1 MGLFA
6 AIMAVILY
14 LLLFVADGLDFYLKR
29 SFLMPQWQMM
39 LGGLFVCLIVCML
52 CAACFR
58 RQKERSV
65 CTIQHKSLIAEC
77 LFWGALFMLQAVMSY
92 YAYFLTDWDVGII
105 LTDAYN
111 MATYQNPLYLNS
123 SYYSEH
129 TNNVLIVEI
138 FAAIIRIFRSFAG
151 DPGMDRCV
159 LILIF
164 VQCALNTG
172 TGMLLR
178 QTARRLTGSA
188 AFSVTVAALYTVFLG
203 FTPWLMIP
211 YSDGMTIFVPVLTLL
226 LYQRMRE
233 SDHKILYAI
242 AIGVA
247 AVYGYLIK
255 PQSVLLTIALVI
267 YETARLVFSR
277 RFVCFAKSI
286 GCMLAVI
293 ALGIGPWNQAM
304 MSRSMLNVDA
314 SRDIGM
320 MHYFMLGMNAD
331 TRGTFSSDDLIKSL
345 YMPQEDRTRM
355 QFQEAIAR
363 IEDMEWSGFMELM
376 RDKTLINFADGT
388 FAWGINGIFFA
399 QLIEDKDAVISPL
412 LKSIIYTDGKY
423 YPVFSTFL
431 QCVWLAL
438 LLGSALALA
447 AYAALREQKQKDALL
462 IIMLSLIGLTVFEW
476 IFEAKA
482 RYLFVMAPI
491 YVLTGAMGIWY
502 AAGRIW
508 KMLRKER

>member
-1 MGLFA
+1 
-6 AIMAVILY
+6 
-14 LLLFVADGLDFYLKR
+14 
-29 SFLMPQWQMM
+29 
-39 LGGLFVCLIVCML
+39 
-52 CAACFR
+52 
-58 RQKERSV
+58 
-65 CTIQHKSLIAEC
+65 
-77 LFWGALFMLQAVMSY
+77 
-92 YAYFLTDWDVGII
+92 
-105 LTDAYN
+105 
-111 MATYQNPLYLNS
+111 
-123 SYYSEH
+123 
-129 TNNVLIVEI
+129 
-138 FAAIIRIFRSFAG
+138 
-151 DPGMDRCV
+151 
-159 LILIF
+159 
-164 VQCALNTG
+164 
-172 TGMLLR
+172 
-178 QTARRLTGSA
+178 
-188 AFSVTVAALYTVFLG
+188 
-203 FTPWLMIP
+203 
-211 YSDGMTIFVPVLTLL
+211 
-226 LYQRMRE
+226 
-233 SDHKILYAI
+233 
-242 AIGVA
+242 
-247 AVYGYLIK
+247 
-255 PQSVLLTIALVI
+255 
-267 YETARLVFSR
+267 
-277 RFVCFAKSI
+277 
-286 GCMLAVI
+286 MLAVI

-363 IEDMEWSGFMELM
+363 IGDMEWSGFMELM
-376 RDKTLINFADGT
+376 RDKTLIDFADGT

-412 LKSIIYTDGKY
+412 LKSIIYTDGKH